1 MYAIVEVK
9 GKQYKAEKGSVLKVD
24 FMEGEAGT
32 KVDINSVLFMSG
44 DSIKI
49 GSPYVPGAMVR
60 ASIRSHEK
68 GDKIIVYKYKSKKN
82 YRKKQGHRQNYTLLS
97 VEDILGL

>member
-9 GKQYKAEKGSVLKVD
+9 GKQYRAEKGSVIKVD
-24 FMEGEAGT
+24 LMDGEAGT
-32 KVDINSVLFMSG
+32 KVDINSVLFVSG

-49 GSPYVPGAMVR
+49 GAPYVPGAIVK
-60 ASIRSHEK
+60 ASIKSHEK
-68 GDKIIVYKYKSKKN
+68 AKKIIVYKYKSKKN

-97 VEDILGL
+97 VEDIIGL